1 MSKKVKAIVF
11 DLDGTL
17 INTLPDVIHALNH
30 ALVEFGHTK
39 IEPQE
44 IFGLIGNGVDHLIRN
59 AFKKY
64 DVILTGSDLKA
75 ALDCY
80 LAYYMAHPIVDT
92 KIYPDV
98 IETLNLFKDDG
109 MDLGICTNKSGSV
122 TRLVLE
128 KLKLTNLFSA
138 VSCGDEVSHP
148 KPHAKHLFEVLKSM
162 NAKAAHT
169 VYIGDSE
176 VDRMTAANADID
188 FIGVTYG
195 YELNADATKNMVNH
209 FNELPAALRL
219 LTTQEKT
226 L

>member
-1 MSKKVKAIVF
+1 
-11 DLDGTL
+11 
-17 INTLPDVIHALNH
+17 
-30 ALVEFGHTK
+30 
-39 IEPQE
+39 
-44 IFGLIGNGVDHLIRN
+44 
-59 AFKKY
+59 
-64 DVILTGSDLKA
+64 VILTGADLKA

-80 LAYYMAHPIVDT
+80 LTYYMAHPIVDT

-98 IETLNLFKDDG
+98 IATLNQFKDDG
-109 MDLGICTNKSGSV
+109 LDLGICTNKSGSV

-128 KLKLTNLFSA
+128 KLKLIDLFSA

-162 NAKAAHT
+162 NAEAAHT

-176 VDRMTAANADID
+176 VDRMTAVNADIA

-195 YELNADATKNMVNH
+195 YELNAESSENMINQ
-209 FNELPAALRL
+209 FNELPAAIRM
-219 LTTQEKT
+219 LTTKEKT